1 LDLAF
6 TAAKKNC
13 NMNIKTRLS
22 LQFTVVVFGILVF
35 FSVLVYYFSF
45 TSQRSKFRDNLLE
58 KAQNTAILSINTE
71 EIDSTLL
78 KKIHQ
83 TTRSFEA
90 EEIAITNES
99 NKLLYSNKINLLS
112 EENLISHTY
121 NSRVAYFSIGDKDG
135 VSYKHQSN
143 NQFYHVF
150 VLAHDTYR
158 AENIR
163 ELKIILL
170 WSILISV
177 WLSVTASYFF
187 SKSAIKPISNI
198 ITKVKEINSAR
209 LSSRLDEGKRQD
221 EIEQLAITF
230 NRMLS
235 DLEKAF
241 KSQDEFVS
249 NASHELRTPL
259 AIMIAESDYILS
271 RIRNTEDYTTHISGL
286 IEDLRKMNTLIN
298 SLLELAHLSGYNN
311 IEMTDLRIDEL
322 IFNAIQ
328 ATKSKYPGRRI
339 MPKIEYPDNENDL
352 IIFGN
357 QGLLD
362 IALKNLF
369 ENACKFSITDIEVKI
384 SMVDQAISVC
394 ISDHGVGIPEDQ
406 ISTIFSPFNRSTN
419 VKYIGGFGIGLSIV
433 ARIMKLHSVEI
444 KVTSIID
451 QGTNFELLFP
461 KSAKKNSLSI

>member
-1 LDLAF
+1 
-6 TAAKKNC
+6 
-13 NMNIKTRLS
+13 MNIKTRLS

-83 TTRSFEA
+83 TTKSFEA

-99 NKLLYSNKINLLS
+99 NKLLYSNKTDLLS
-112 EENLISHTY
+112 ADNIISHTY
-121 NSRVAYFSIGDKDG
+121 NSRIAYFSIGEKDG
-135 VSYKHQSN
+135 VSYKHEANS
-143 NQFYHVF
+143 QFYHVF
-150 VLAHDTYR
+150 VLAHDRYR
-158 AENIR
+158 AENIH
-163 ELKIILL
+163 ELKIVLL

-177 WLSVTASYFF
+177 WLSVTAAYFF

-198 ITKVKEINSAR
+198 ITKVKEINSSR
-209 LSSRLDEGKRQD
+209 LSDRLDEGKRQD

-271 RIRNTEDYTTHISGL
+271 RTRNTEEYTAHISGL

-298 SLLELAHLSGYNN
+298 SLLELAHLNDHKN
-311 IEMTDLRIDEL
+311 IQMTGLRIDEL

-328 ATKSKYPGRRI
+328 STKSKYPGRKI

-362 IALKNLF
+362 IAFKNLF
-369 ENACKFSITDIEVKI
+369 ENACKFSSGDVEVKI
-384 SMVDQAISVC
+384 SMIDEAISVG
-394 ISDHGVGIPEDQ
+394 ITDHGIGIPEDQ
-406 ISTIFSPFNRSTN
+406 IGNIFNAFNRSTN

-433 ARIMKLHSVEI
+433 AKILKLHSVEI
-444 KVTSIID
+444 NVASTINE
-451 QGTNFELLFP
+451 GTRFELLFE
-461 KSAKKNSLSI
+461 KQVGLALEI

>member
-1 LDLAF
+1 MGLDF
-6 TAAKKNC
+6 IAAKKNC
-13 NMNIKTRLS
+13 KMNIITRLS
-22 LQFTVVVFGILVF
+22 LQFTSIVFGILIF

-58 KAQNTAILSINTE
+58 KAQNTAILSINIQ

-83 TTRSFEA
+83 TTKSLEA

-99 NKLLYSNKINLLS
+99 NKLLYSNKTDLLS
-112 EENLISHTY
+112 ADKLISHTY
-121 NSRVAYFSIGDKDG
+121 NTKIAYFSIAEKDG
-135 VSYKHQSN
+135 VSYKHEAN
-143 NQFYHVF
+143 NQSYHIF
-150 VLAHDTYR
+150 VLAHDRYR
-158 AENIR
+158 AENIH
-163 ELKIILL
+163 ELKIVLL

-177 WLSVTASYFF
+177 ILSVTAAYFF

-198 ITKVKEINSAR
+198 ITKVKEINSSR
-209 LSSRLDEGKRQD
+209 LSDRLDEGKRQD

-230 NRMLS
+230 NLMLS

-271 RIRNTEDYTTHISGL
+271 RTRNTEEYTTHISGL
-286 IEDLRKMNTLIN
+286 VEDLRKMNTLIN
-298 SLLELAHLSGYNN
+298 SLLELAHLSGHEN
-311 IEMTDLRIDEL
+311 IQMTDLRIDEL

-328 ATKSKYPGRRI
+328 STKSKYPGRKI
-339 MPKIEYPDNENDL
+339 MPKIEYSDNESDL
-352 IIFGN
+352 IIYGN

-369 ENACKFSITDIEVKI
+369 ENACKFSTGDVEVKI
-384 SMVDQAISVC
+384 SMVDEAISVC
-394 ISDHGVGIPEDQ
+394 ITDHGVGIPEDQ
-406 ISTIFSPFNRSTN
+406 IGNIFNAFNRSTN

-433 ARIMKLHSVEI
+433 ARIMKLHAVEI
-444 KVTSIID
+444 KVNSTINE
-451 QGTNFELLFP
+451 GTQFELLFGKQKIQNP
-461 KSAKKNSLSI
+461 ET

>member
-1 LDLAF
+1 
-6 TAAKKNC
+6 
-13 NMNIKTRLS
+13 MNIKTRLS

-83 TTRSFEA
+83 TTKSFEA

-99 NKLLYSNKINLLS
+99 NKLLYSNKTNLLTAD
-112 EENLISHTY
+112 NLISHTY
-121 NSRVAYFSIGDKDG
+121 NSRIAYFSIRNKDG
-135 VSYKHQSN
+135 VSYKHQAN

-150 VLAHDTYR
+150 VLAHDSYR
-158 AENIR
+158 AENVR
-163 ELKIILL
+163 ELKNILL

-177 WLSVTASYFF
+177 LLSVTASYFF

-198 ITKVKEINSAR
+198 ITKVKEINSSK
-209 LSSRLDEGKRQD
+209 LSNRLDEGKRQD

-271 RIRNTEDYTTHISGL
+271 RSRKTEEYTTHISGL
-286 IEDLRKMNTLIN
+286 IDDLRKMNTLIN
-298 SLLELAHLSGYNN
+298 SLLELAHLSGHQN
-311 IEMTDLRIDEL
+311 IQMTDLRIDEL

-328 ATKSKYPGRRI
+328 STKSKYPGRKI

-352 IIFGN
+352 IIYGN

-362 IALKNLF
+362 IAFKNLF
-369 ENACKFSITDIEVKI
+369 ENACKFSSDDVEVKI
-384 SMVDQAISVC
+384 SMIDDAISVS
-394 ISDHGVGIPEDQ
+394 ITDFGVGIPEDQ
-406 ISTIFSPFNRSTN
+406 IGDIFNAFNRSTN

-433 ARIMKLHSVEI
+433 ARIMKLHAIEI
-444 KVTSIID
+444 NVTSTIN
-451 QGTNFELLFP
+451 QGTRFELLFGKP
-461 KSAKKNSLSI
+461 TVKNIES

>member
-1 LDLAF
+1 
-6 TAAKKNC
+6 
-13 NMNIKTRLS
+13 MNIITRLS
-22 LQFTVVVFGILVF
+22 LQFTSIVFGILIF

-58 KAQNTAILSINTE
+58 KAQNTAILSINIQ

-83 TTRSFEA
+83 TTRSLEK

-99 NKLLYSNKINLLS
+99 NKLLYSNKTELLS
-112 EENLISHTY
+112 PDKIISHTY
-121 NSRVAYFSIGDKDG
+121 NSKIAYFSIGNKDG
-135 VSYKHQSN
+135 VSYKHEAN
-143 NQFYHVF
+143 NQSYHVF
-150 VLAHDTYR
+150 VLAHDRYR
-158 AENIR
+158 AENVH
-163 ELKIILL
+163 ELKTILL

-177 WLSVTASYFF
+177 ILSVTAAYFF

-198 ITKVKEINSAR
+198 ITKVKEINSSR
-209 LSSRLDEGKRQD
+209 LSDRLDEGKRQD

-271 RIRNTEDYTTHISGL
+271 RTRNTEEYTSHISGL
-286 IEDLRKMNTLIN
+286 VEDLRKMNTLIN
-298 SLLELAHLSGYNN
+298 SLLELAHLSGHEN
-311 IEMTDLRIDEL
+311 IQMTNLRIDEL

-328 ATKSKYPGRRI
+328 ATKSKYPGRKI
-339 MPKIEYPDNENDL
+339 MPKIEYSDNENDL
-352 IIFGN
+352 IIYGN

-369 ENACKFSITDIEVKI
+369 ENACKFSSGDVEVKI
-384 SMVDQAISVC
+384 SMIEEAISVL

-406 ISTIFSPFNRSTN
+406 IGNIFNAFNRSTN

-433 ARIMKLHSVEI
+433 ARIMKLHAVEI
-444 KVTSIID
+444 KVHSAID
-451 QGTNFELLFP
+451 QGTQFELLFG
-461 KSAKKNSLSI
+461 KQTTKNIEA

>member
-1 LDLAF
+1 
-6 TAAKKNC
+6 
-13 NMNIKTRLS
+13 MNIKTRLS

-35 FSVLVYYFSF
+35 FSILVYYFSF

-58 KAQNTAILSINTE
+58 KAQNTAILSISTV

-99 NKLLYSNKINLLS
+99 NKLLYSNKTDLLTAD
-112 EENLISHTY
+112 NLISHTY
-121 NSRVAYFSIGDKDG
+121 NSRTAYFTIGKKDG
-135 VSYKHQSN
+135 VSYKHQAN

-150 VLAHDTYR
+150 VLAHDSYR
-158 AENIR
+158 AENVR
-163 ELKIILL
+163 ELKVILL
-170 WSILISV
+170 WSILISLWV
-177 WLSVTASYFF
+177 SVTAAYFF
-187 SKSAIKPISNI
+187 SRSAIRPISNI
-198 ITKVKEINSAR
+198 ITKVKEINSSR
-209 LSSRLDEGKRQD
+209 LSNRLDEGKRQD

-271 RIRNTEDYTTHISGL
+271 RIRNTEEYTTHISGL

-298 SLLELAHLSGYNN
+298 SLLELAHLSGHQN
-311 IEMTDLRIDEL
+311 IQMTDLRIDEL

-328 ATKSKYPGRRI
+328 STKSKYPGRKI

-352 IIFGN
+352 IIYGN

-369 ENACKFSITDIEVKI
+369 ENACKFSSGDVEVKI
-384 SMVDQAISVC
+384 STVDQVISVC
-394 ISDHGVGIPEDQ
+394 ITDQGVGIPEDQ
-406 ISTIFSPFNRSTN
+406 IGNIFNAFNRSTN

-444 KVTSIID
+444 NVTSTIN
-451 QGTNFELLFP
+451 QGTNFELLFG
-461 KSAKKNSLSI
+461 KQTVKNIES

>member
-1 LDLAF
+1 
-6 TAAKKNC
+6 
-13 NMNIKTRLS
+13 MNIITRLS
-22 LQFTVVVFGILVF
+22 LQFTSIVFGILLF

-58 KAQNTAILSINTE
+58 KAQNTAILSINIQ

-83 TTRSFEA
+83 TTKSLEA

-99 NKLLYSNKINLLS
+99 NKLLYSNKTDLLS
-112 EENLISHTY
+112 ADKLISHTY
-121 NSRVAYFSIGDKDG
+121 NTKIAYFSLAEKDG
-135 VSYKHQSN
+135 VSYKHEAN
-143 NQFYHVF
+143 NQSYHVF
-150 VLAHDTYR
+150 VLAHDRYR
-158 AENIR
+158 AENIH
-163 ELKIILL
+163 ELKIVLL

-177 WLSVTASYFF
+177 ILAVTAAYFF

-198 ITKVKEINSAR
+198 ITKVKEINSSR
-209 LSSRLDEGKRQD
+209 LSDRLDEGKRQD

-230 NRMLS
+230 NLMLS

-271 RIRNTEDYTTHISGL
+271 RTRNTEEYTTHISGL
-286 IEDLRKMNTLIN
+286 VEDLRKMNTLIN
-298 SLLELAHLSGYNN
+298 SLLELAHLSGHEN
-311 IEMTDLRIDEL
+311 IQMTDLRIDEL

-328 ATKSKYPGRRI
+328 STKSKYPGRKI
-339 MPKIEYPDNENDL
+339 MPKIEYSDNESDL
-352 IIFGN
+352 IIYGN

-369 ENACKFSITDIEVKI
+369 ENACKFSTGDVEVKI
-384 SMVDQAISVC
+384 SMVDEAISVC
-394 ISDHGVGIPEDQ
+394 ITDHGVGIPQDQ
-406 ISTIFSPFNRSTN
+406 IGNIFNAFNRSTN

-433 ARIMKLHSVEI
+433 ARIMKLHAVEI
-444 KVTSIID
+444 KVNSTINE
-451 QGTNFELLFP
+451 GTQFELLFG
-461 KSAKKNSLSI
+461 KQKIQNLEA

>member
-1 LDLAF
+1 MDLAF

-13 NMNIKTRLS
+13 KMNIKTRLS

-58 KAQNTAILSINTE
+58 KAQNTAILSINT
-71 EIDSTLL
+71 
-78 KKIHQ
+78 
-83 TTRSFEA
+83 

-271 RIRNTEDYTTHISGL
+271 RTRNTEDYTTHISGL

-298 SLLELAHLSGYNN
+298 SLLELAHLSGHKN
-311 IEMTDLRIDEL
+311 IEMTNLRIDEL

-339 MPKIEYPDNENDL
+339 MPRIEYPDNENDL
-352 IIFGN
+352 IVYGN

-369 ENACKFSITDIEVKI
+369 ENACKFSTNDVEVKI
-384 SMVDQAISVC
+384 SMVDQAIAVC
-394 ISDHGVGIPEDQ
+394 ISDQGVGIPEDQ
-406 ISTIFSPFNRSTN
+406 ISTIFNPFNRSTN

-444 KVTSIID
+444 KVTSLVD
-451 QGTNFELLFP
+451 KGTNFELLFP
-461 KSAKKNSLSI
+461 KSAPKNNLSS

>member
-1 LDLAF
+1 MDLAF
-6 TAAKKNC
+6 IAAKKNY

-83 TTRSFEA
+83 TTKSFEA

-99 NKLLYSNKINLLS
+99 NKLLYSNKTNLLTAD
-112 EENLISHTY
+112 NLISHTY
-121 NSRVAYFSIGDKDG
+121 NSRIAYFSIRNKDG
-135 VSYKHQSN
+135 VSYKHQAN

-150 VLAHDTYR
+150 VLAHDSYR
-158 AENIR
+158 AENVR
-163 ELKIILL
+163 ELKNILL

-177 WLSVTASYFF
+177 LLSVTASYFF

-198 ITKVKEINSAR
+198 ITKVKEINSSK
-209 LSSRLDEGKRQD
+209 LSNRLDEGKRQD

-271 RIRNTEDYTTHISGL
+271 RSRKTEEYTTHISGL
-286 IEDLRKMNTLIN
+286 IDDLRKMNTLIN
-298 SLLELAHLSGYNN
+298 SLLELAHLSGHQN
-311 IEMTDLRIDEL
+311 IQMTDLRIDEL

-328 ATKSKYPGRRI
+328 STKSKYPGRKI

-352 IIFGN
+352 IIYGN

-362 IALKNLF
+362 IAFKNLF
-369 ENACKFSITDIEVKI
+369 ENACKFSSDDVEVKI
-384 SMVDQAISVC
+384 SMIDEAISVS
-394 ISDHGVGIPEDQ
+394 ITDFGVGIPEDQ
-406 ISTIFSPFNRSTN
+406 IGDIFNAFNRSTN

-433 ARIMKLHSVEI
+433 ARIMKLHAIEI
-444 KVTSIID
+444 NVTSTIN
-451 QGTNFELLFP
+451 QGTRFELLFGKP
-461 KSAKKNSLSI
+461 TVKNIES